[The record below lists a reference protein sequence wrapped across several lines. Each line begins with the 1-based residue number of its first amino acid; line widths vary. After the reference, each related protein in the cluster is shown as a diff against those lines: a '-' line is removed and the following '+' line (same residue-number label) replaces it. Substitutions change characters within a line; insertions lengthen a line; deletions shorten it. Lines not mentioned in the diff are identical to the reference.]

1 MKKLSYLIVLALT
14 LSLIFTGCSSFNY
27 TVQGALIDTVTVY
40 PNGTFYDSSASLE
53 AGENY
58 RIEVNGTISGT
69 YTYWPEQLPGAGIAD
84 AKYSLRPE
92 GSFNTGPGPK
102 WISGD
107 VLPAPWTHN
116 LELLVNGNSQ
126 AWGSFNPVHTYS
138 IEYIGTGSPVNFNI
152 LDSWYGDNSGSLTV
166 DIYWMP

>member
-14 LSLIFTGCSSFNY
+14 LSLLFTGCSFFNY
-27 TVQGALIDTVTVY
+27 TVQEALIDTVKVY

-69 YTYWPEQLPGAGIAD
+69 YTYWLEGLPGAGIAD

-138 IEYIGTGSPVNFNI
+138 IEYVGTGSPVNFNI
-152 LDSWYGDNSGSLTV
+152 LDGWYGDNSGSLTV

>member
-14 LSLIFTGCSSFNY
+14 LSLLFTGCSFFNY
-27 TVQGALIDTVTVY
+27 TVQEALIDTVKVY

-53 AGENY
+53 A
-58 RIEVNGTISGT
+58 
-69 YTYWPEQLPGAGIAD
+69 D

-92 GSFNTGPGPK
+92 GFFNTGPGPK

-126 AWGSFNPVHTYS
+126 TWGSFNPVHTYS
-138 IEYIGTGSPVNFNI
+138 IEYVGTGSPVNFNI
-152 LDSWYGDNSGSLTV
+152 LDGWYGDNSGSLTV